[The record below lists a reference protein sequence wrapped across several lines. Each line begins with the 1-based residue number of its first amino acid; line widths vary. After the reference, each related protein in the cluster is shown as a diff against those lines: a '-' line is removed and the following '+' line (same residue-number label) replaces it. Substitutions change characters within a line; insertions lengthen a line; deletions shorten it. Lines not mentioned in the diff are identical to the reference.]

1 MMAIS
6 GAMNK
11 QIIIFLMAMA
21 LSTCGQKRHG
31 EPSMVALT
39 KRDSSSVSAS
49 SPFES
54 LHNAGEPVWLKDRGG
69 SAILGDVA
77 EEKYL
82 SVSTSRVES
91 IGIGSVFFFDITED
105 GVPEV
110 WMVTDDCEAD
120 RMVLVYSL
128 SDWGRELYRD
138 TAGHSLFYAGND
150 YVIRQEAHMGYAHWY
165 RLRWDGQ
172 KIMSKEVFKEYTCG
186 DYTTPS
192 EQPFDEIPPGDLDSD
207 ELLKWERP

>member
-1 MMAIS
+1 MLAIS

-11 QIIIFLMAMA
+11 QVFIFLMALA
-21 LSTCGQKRHG
+21 LSTCGQRRHG
-31 EPSMVALT
+31 EPSMIALS
-39 KRDSSSVSAS
+39 KRDSSSVS

-54 LHNAGEPVWLKDRGG
+54 LHNAGEPVWLKDGGG
-69 SAILGDVA
+69 SVILGDMT

-91 IGIGSVFFFDITED
+91 VGTESVFFFDITGD

-128 SDWGRELYRD
+128 SDWSRELYRD

-150 YVIRQEAHMGYAHWY
+150 YVLRQEAHMGYAHWY
-165 RLRWDGQ
+165 RLRWDGE
-172 KIMSKEVFKEYTCG
+172 KMVSEKVFDEFTGG

-192 EQPFDEIPPGDLDSD
+192 EKPINEILPGDLDT
-207 ELLKWERP
+207 EEVLKWTK

>member
-1 MMAIS
+1 MI
-6 GAMNK
+6 K
-11 QIIIFLMAMA
+11 QVFIILMALA

-31 EPSMVALT
+31 EASMIALT
-39 KRDSSSVSAS
+39 KRDSSSVYAS
-49 SPFES
+49 SP
-54 LHNAGEPVWLKDRGG
+54 HNAGEPVWLKDGGG

-82 SVSTSRVES
+82 SVSTSRVEAV
-91 IGIGSVFFFDITED
+91 GIESVFFFDITGD

-138 TAGHSLFYAGND
+138 TAGHSLFYA
-150 YVIRQEAHMGYAHWY
+150 
-165 RLRWDGQ
+165 
-172 KIMSKEVFKEYTCG
+172 
-186 DYTTPS
+186 
-192 EQPFDEIPPGDLDSD
+192 
-207 ELLKWERP
+207 

>member
-1 MMAIS
+1 MLAIS
-6 GAMNK
+6 GVMNK
-11 QIIIFLMAMA
+11 QVFVFLMALA
-21 LSTCGQKRHG
+21 LSTCGQRRYS
-31 EPSMVALT
+31 EPSMTAST

-49 SPFES
+49 SIFEI
-54 LHNAGEPVWLKDRGG
+54 LDNAGEPVWLKDRGG

-91 IGIGSVFFFDITED
+91 VGIESVFFYDITED

-120 RMVLVYSL
+120 RKVLVYSL

-138 TAGHSLFYAGND
+138 TAGHSMFYAGNG
-150 YVIRQEAHMGYAHWY
+150 YVLKQEAHMGYARWN
-165 RLRWDGQ
+165 RLCWDG
-172 KIMSKEVFKEYTCG
+172 KRVVSEKVFEETTCG
-186 DYTTPS
+186 DYTEPS
-192 EQPFDEIPPGDLDSD
+192 EKPLDEFFPADLNLDF
-207 ELLKWERP
+207 LWER